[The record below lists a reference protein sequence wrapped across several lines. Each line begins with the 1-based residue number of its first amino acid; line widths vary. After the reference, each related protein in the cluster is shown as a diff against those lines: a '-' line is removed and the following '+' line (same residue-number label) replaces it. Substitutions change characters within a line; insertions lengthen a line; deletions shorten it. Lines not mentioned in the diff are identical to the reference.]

1 MTTSLIAEF
10 EALCARQFDDIARA
24 SVWWT
29 GEEKLAMAAVAR
41 AAMTGRAIPETSLG
55 EAPLEATGKVA
66 AEASSLRKADI
77 ERWEAEGHAG

>member
-29 GEEKLAMAAVAR
+29 GEEKLAMAAVHEPR
-41 AAMTGRAIPETSLG
+41 
-55 EAPLEATGKVA
+55 
-66 AEASSLRKADI
+66 
-77 ERWEAEGHAG
+77 